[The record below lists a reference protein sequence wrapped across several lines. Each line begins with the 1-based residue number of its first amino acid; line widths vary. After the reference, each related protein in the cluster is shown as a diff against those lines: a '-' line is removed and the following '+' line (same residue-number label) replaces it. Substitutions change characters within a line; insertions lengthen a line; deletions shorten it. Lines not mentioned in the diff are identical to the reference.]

1 MQLVNQT
8 FDLLSLALPT
18 ALTFWTRS
26 YGWIMMF
33 VARLNTHCSVLT
45 YANEPLETH
54 HFWGASSQVF
64 VAPACFAPLN
74 THHEKV
80 VLFTIFAGSFL
91 TCTQDRSA
99 RDLIHSVIGINSA
112 FIIVILPCCVAL
124 TCSGPAEKTKLT
136 FCNCV
141 HMGMEVLNCVSV
153 LVYRVRGPAGNGAV
167 GTKSSVQS
175 RLGKVLYR
183 SLVPAICLVS
193 DLTRNSSVFFFSS
206 LLVSLSTGRPVCCPC
221 RLMENRGCSLHARSA
236 HLILHSFTNLYVNI

>member
-1 MQLVNQT
+1 M
-8 FDLLSLALPT
+8 
-18 ALTFWTRS
+18 
-26 YGWIMMF
+26 
-33 VARLNTHCSVLT
+33 
-45 YANEPLETH
+45 
-54 HFWGASSQVF
+54 
-64 VAPACFAPLN
+64 
-74 THHEKV
+74 
-80 VLFTIFAGSFL
+80 LFTIFAGSFL

-99 RDLIHSVIGINSA
+99 RDLILSVIGINSV
-112 FIIVILPCCVAL
+112 FIIVVLPCCVAL